1 MATKRDEDRVT
12 IRVMGRYFMNSPMI
26 PGQKTMGKKAASVV
40 RVEPITGQ
48 ATSPVAFMA
57 ASTRGMPCCMYR
69 YIFSII
75 TMALST
81 SIPRAR
87 VKENKTTIFKI
98 DNPNKDLVKN
108 DEGVLEPDPKKCKA
122 LLLDQIDIAIVPG
135 LAFDEK
141 GGRIGI
147 VDNFYDKFI
156 AKLPVTTRKVALA
169 FEEQVVTVVHA
180 DSRNKHIDIIITDKR
195 TIYKI

>member
-1 MATKRDEDRVT
+1 MEDINEKKREITSGIINTIEAYSEEELKDKQQAVEDRLFEFANFLEAGITLFYITRGAEVAT
-12 IRVMGRYFMNSPMI
+12 LDIIKRAI
-26 PGQKTMGKKAASVV
+26 AEGKK
-40 RVEPITGQ
+40 
-48 ATSPVAFMA
+48 VALPLVD
-57 ASTRGMPCCMYR
+57 RE
-69 YIFSII
+69 
-75 TMALST
+75 
-81 SIPRAR
+81 
-87 VKENKTTIFKI
+87 ENKTTIFKI
-98 DNPNKDLVKN
+98 DNPDKDLVKN
-108 DEGVLEPDPKKCKA
+108 ADGIPEPNPKKCKA

-135 LAFDEK
+135 IAFDEK

-169 FEEQVVTVVHA
+169 FEEQVVAVVPA

>member
-1 MATKRDEDRVT
+1 MEDISEKKREITNNIISKIEAFEKDALNQKQLNIENRLFEFANFLEAGITLFYITRSSEVET
-12 IRVMGRYFMNSPMI
+12 ITIIKRALAD
-26 PGQKTMGKKAASVV
+26 GKK
-40 RVEPITGQ
+40 
-48 ATSPVAFMA
+48 VALPLVD
-57 ASTRGMPCCMYR
+57 RE
-69 YIFSII
+69 
-75 TMALST
+75 
-81 SIPRAR
+81 
-87 VKENKTTIFKI
+87 ENKTTIFKV
-98 DNPNKDLVKN
+98 DNPDKDLVKN

-169 FEEQVVTVVHA
+169 FEEQVVTVVPA

>member
-1 MATKRDEDRVT
+1 MEDISEKKREITNNIISKIEAFEEDDLSQKQLNIENRLFEFANFLEAGITLFYITRSSEVET
-12 IRVMGRYFMNSPMI
+12 INIIKRALAD
-26 PGQKTMGKKAASVV
+26 GKK
-40 RVEPITGQ
+40 
-48 ATSPVAFMA
+48 VALPLVD
-57 ASTRGMPCCMYR
+57 RE
-69 YIFSII
+69 
-75 TMALST
+75 
-81 SIPRAR
+81 
-87 VKENKTTIFKI
+87 ENKTTIFKV
-98 DNPNKDLVKN
+98 DNPDKDLVKN

-169 FEEQVVTVVHA
+169 FEEQVVTVVPA
-180 DSRNKHIDIIITDKR
+180 DSRNKHIDIIVTDKR

>member
-1 MATKRDEDRVT
+1 MEDISEKKREITNNIISKIEAFEEDDLSQKQLNIENRLFEFANFLEAGITLFYITRSSEVET
-12 IRVMGRYFMNSPMI
+12 INIIKRALAD
-26 PGQKTMGKKAASVV
+26 GKK
-40 RVEPITGQ
+40 
-48 ATSPVAFMA
+48 VALPLVD
-57 ASTRGMPCCMYR
+57 RE
-69 YIFSII
+69 
-75 TMALST
+75 
-81 SIPRAR
+81 
-87 VKENKTTIFKI
+87 ENKTTIFKV
-98 DNPNKDLVKN
+98 DNPDKDLVKN

-169 FEEQVVTVVHA
+169 FEEQVVTVVPA

>member
-1 MATKRDEDRVT
+1 MEDISEKKREITNNIINKIEAFEEDALSQKQLNIEDRLFEFANFLEAGITLFYITRSYEVET
-12 IRVMGRYFMNSPMI
+12 MNI
-26 PGQKTMGKKAASVV
+26 IKRALADGKK
-40 RVEPITGQ
+40 I
-48 ATSPVAFMA
+48 
-57 ASTRGMPCCMYR
+57 
-69 YIFSII
+69 
-75 TMALST
+75 AL
-81 SIPRAR
+81 PLVDRE
-87 VKENKTTIFKI
+87 ENKTTIFKV
-98 DNPNKDLVKN
+98 DNPDKDLVKN

-122 LLLDQIDIAIVPG
+122 LLLDQVDIAIVPG

-169 FEEQVVTVVHA
+169 FEEQVVTVVPA

>member
-1 MATKRDEDRVT
+1 MEDISEKKREITNNIINKIEAFEEDALSRKQLNIEDRLFEFANFLEAGITLFYITRSSEVET
-12 IRVMGRYFMNSPMI
+12 TNIIKRALAD
-26 PGQKTMGKKAASVV
+26 GKK
-40 RVEPITGQ
+40 I
-48 ATSPVAFMA
+48 
-57 ASTRGMPCCMYR
+57 
-69 YIFSII
+69 
-75 TMALST
+75 AL
-81 SIPRAR
+81 PLVDRE
-87 VKENKTTIFKI
+87 ENKTTIFKV
-98 DNPNKDLVKN
+98 DNPDKDLVKN

-169 FEEQVVTVVHA
+169 FEEQVVTVVPA

>member
-1 MATKRDEDRVT
+1 MEDISEKKREITNIIISKIEAFEKDALNQKQLNIENRLFEFANFLEAGITLFYITRSSEVET
-12 IRVMGRYFMNSPMI
+12 ITIIKRALAD
-26 PGQKTMGKKAASVV
+26 GKK
-40 RVEPITGQ
+40 
-48 ATSPVAFMA
+48 VALPLVD
-57 ASTRGMPCCMYR
+57 RE
-69 YIFSII
+69 
-75 TMALST
+75 
-81 SIPRAR
+81 
-87 VKENKTTIFKI
+87 ENKTTIFKV
-98 DNPNKDLVKN
+98 DNPDKDLVKN

-169 FEEQVVTVVHA
+169 FEEQVVTVVPA